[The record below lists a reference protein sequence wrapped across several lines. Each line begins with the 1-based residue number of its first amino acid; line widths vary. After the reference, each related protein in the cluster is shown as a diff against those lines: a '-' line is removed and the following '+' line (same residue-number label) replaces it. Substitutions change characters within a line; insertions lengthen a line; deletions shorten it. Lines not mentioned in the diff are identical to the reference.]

1 MDYLMAVLIIL
12 ALVLWVWAVY
22 DINIS
27 RLKGKNHQNKW
38 LLAVVIF
45 PLLGPILY
53 FQLKRKG

>member
-1 MDYLMAVLIIL
+1 MAVLIIL